1 MATKSHIELVEQFNK
16 SFGITIGK
24 KPRALS
30 ESEYTMRYN
39 LMLEELSEYLEACKN
54 NDLVEIVD
62 AIVDMQYV
70 LNGFIVAHGLQKHF
84 NELFNE
90 VHSSNMSKLE
100 NGKVLKRQ
108 DGKILKG
115 KNFFKPE
122 IEKIIKK

>member
-1 MATKSHIELVEQFNK
+1 MSIKTHVEMVEQFNR

-24 KPRALS
+24 KPRALQD
-30 ESEYTMRYN
+30 SEYTLRYD
-39 LMLEELSEYLEACKN
+39 LMTEELSEYLEACRS
-54 NDLVEIVD
+54 NDLVQIVD

-70 LNGFIVAHGLQKHF
+70 LNGFIVAHGLQRHF
-84 NELFNE
+84 DSLFME

-115 KNFFKPE
+115 KNFFTPE
-122 IEKIIKK
+122 IEKILSK

>member
-24 KPRALS
+24 KPGALS
-30 ESEYTMRYN
+30 ESEYAMRYN

-90 VHSSNMSKLE
+90 VHNSNMSKLE

-108 DGKILKG
+108 DGKVLKG